1 MSEFLVLW
9 DLDGTLCPHSPTFH
23 QQAPQAVANAALA
36 AGVGLSAE
44 AALEFARANYPGQ
57 KTAVQAFAT
66 RFNLDAQAL
75 FQLYYHHLK
84 PDFLT
89 VDAAFNE
96 LIKKSTVAMRHGV
109 FTQAPAI
116 WINKALDEL
125 GLLHHFDNRWL
136 LGYERLGRSP
146 KNSELTYTTLADELA
161 RGGYSPHQVAII
173 DDRDFILQ
181 QLEPLAQHRV
191 CISSESGH
199 TEGLLYTSSI
209 MSALQ
214 YLFKKLALL
223 DSGQGSVTVDR

>member
-9 DLDGTLCPHSPTFH
+9 DLDGTLCPHSPAFH
-23 QQAPQAVANAALA
+23 QQATQAVANAALSI
-36 AGVGLSAE
+36 GVGLSSE

-84 PDFLT
+84 PNFLI
-89 VDAAFNE
+89 VDAAFIE

-116 WINKALDEL
+116 WINKALGEL
-125 GLLHHFDNRWL
+125 GLLPHFDNRWL

-146 KNSELTYTTLADELA
+146 KNSDLTYTTLADELA
-161 RGGYSPHQVAII
+161 KGGYSPHQVAII

-181 QLEPLAQHRV
+181 KLEPLAQYRV
-191 CISSESGH
+191 CISSEPRH
-199 TEGLLYTSSI
+199 TEDLFYTPSV

-214 YLFKKLALL
+214 YLLKKLALL
-223 DSGQGSVTVDR
+223 DYSQGSAADDR